1 MEATTVANLCFSVF
15 AKPET
20 AALEKTYFFPDITL
34 HCYWYVVFQKSSSS
48 ETEESIAVLQ
58 DQRSGLGSKNVS
70 AEKPGPYFPYHRH
83 TCAYASVLE
92 AGSYTVTDLADQAK
106 FQHSFKTSL

>member
-1 MEATTVANLCFSVF
+1 MEATTVANLCFLVF

-48 ETEESIAVLQ
+48 ETEESIVVLQ
-58 DQRSGLGSKNVS
+58 DQRSGLGSKMYQQKGLV
-70 AEKPGPYFPYHRH
+70 PIFPI
-83 TCAYASVLE
+83 
-92 AGSYTVTDLADQAK
+92 TDTHVPMHLSWKQVPT
-106 FQHSFKTSL
+106 HSD